1 MSSRLPAELIDDY
14 FRLFV
19 NRLAY
24 TVQSAQP
31 HPRSGKHYYY
41 RPKNQD
47 RSCALTCKVIEQHL
61 LTKVTIGLFA
71 INPRNQRCKWA
82 AIDAD
87 YPNSLAD
94 LLKLQWELKNDGIEA
109 ALEKSRRGGHLW
121 ILAETPLLASD
132 CRVYIHS
139 LAVRLKLPVRGVGLA
154 EGIEVFPRQSSLKP
168 GEFGNAIRGPLGVH
182 QANKK
187 RYFFYGADYTL
198 DAQMNYLKELSKLTE
213 ERLKSLI
220 SGMTI
225 PEDVPEANP
234 RVRPEKLTRCAFGFR
249 ILDHVQP
256 VRKSGRNYWA
266 QCPSCALN
274 GHDRGHD
281 NLAIAVDDPRKYKCW
296 AGCTREMI
304 REAVGRPVKRW
315 FGVRGS

>member
-14 FRLFV
+14 SRLFV
-19 NRLAY
+19 NRRAY
-24 TVQSAQP
+24 TVQSAKP

-41 RPKNQD
+41 RPKEQE
-47 RSCALTCKVIEQHL
+47 RSCVLTGKAIEQHL
-61 LTKVTIGLFA
+61 LGKVTIGLYA
-71 INPRNQRCKWA
+71 INPKSQRCKWA

-87 YPNSLAD
+87 YASSLSD
-94 LLKLQWELKNDGIEA
+94 LLKLQWELKSDGIEA

-121 ILAETPLLASD
+121 ILTETPLLASD
-132 CRVYIHS
+132 CRVYIQS
-139 LAVRLKLPVRGVGLA
+139 LAVRLKLHVRGAGLA
-154 EGIEVFPRQSSLKP
+154 EGIEVFPRQSSLRP

-198 DAQMNYLKELSKLTE
+198 DAQMSYLQDLSKLTE

-220 SGMTI
+220 SGMQI
-225 PEDVPEANP
+225 PEDVAEVNP
-234 RVRPEKLTRCAFGFR
+234 KVRPKTLPRIACGFR
-249 ILDHVQP
+249 ILDHVQS

-266 QCPSCALN
+266 QCPSCALD
-274 GHDRGHD
+274 GHDRSHD
-281 NLAIAVDDPRKYKCW
+281 NLAIAVDNPRKYRCW

-304 REAVGRPVKRW
+304 REAVGRPVKA
-315 FGVRGS
+315 VARGEW

>member
-19 NRLAY
+19 NRCAY
-24 TVQSAQP
+24 TVQSAKP

-41 RPKNQD
+41 RPKEQD
-47 RSCALTCKVIEQHL
+47 KSCVLTGKAIEGHL
-61 LTKVTIGLFA
+61 LGKVTIGLYA
-71 INPRNQRCKWA
+71 INPKSQRCKWA

-87 YPNSLAD
+87 YANSLAD

-139 LAVRLKLPVRGVGLA
+139 LAVRLKLPVRGAGLA
-154 EGIEVFPRQSSLKP
+154 EGIEIFPRQSSLRP

-198 DAQMNYLKELSKLTE
+198 DAQMSYLKGLSKLTE

-220 SGMTI
+220 SGMAI

-234 RVRPEKLTRCAFGFR
+234 E
-249 ILDHVQP
+249 
-256 VRKSGRNYWA
+256 
-266 QCPSCALN
+266 
-274 GHDRGHD
+274 
-281 NLAIAVDDPRKYKCW
+281 
-296 AGCTREMI
+296 
-304 REAVGRPVKRW
+304 
-315 FGVRGS
+315 GSS

>member
-19 NRLAY
+19 NRRAY
-24 TVQSAQP
+24 TVQSPMP
-31 HPRSGKHYYY
+31 HPTSGKHYYF
-41 RPKNQD
+41 RPND
-47 RSCALTCKVIEQHL
+47 HGRGCFLTGKAIEDHL
-61 LTKVTIGLFA
+61 LEKVTIGLYA
-71 INPRNQRCKWA
+71 INPKNQRCKWA

-87 YPNSLAD
+87 YENSLAD

-132 CRVYIHS
+132 CRNYIHS

-154 EGIEVFPRQSSLKP
+154 EGIEIFPRQSFLRP
-168 GEFGNAIRGPLGVH
+168 GEFGNAIRGPLGMH

-198 DAQMNYLKELSKLTE
+198 DAQISYLKELGKLTE
-213 ERLKSLI
+213 VRLKSLI
-220 SGMTI
+220 SGMAI
-225 PEDVPEANP
+225 PEEVREAKSKILSQP
-234 RVRPEKLTRCAFGFR
+234 RSQNGSGFR
-249 ILDHVQP
+249 ILDHVRP

-266 QCPSCALN
+266 QCPSCALD
-274 GHDRGHD
+274 GHDRSHD

-304 REAVGRPVKRW
+304 REALGCPIRQ
-315 FGVRGS
+315 

>member
-1 MSSRLPAELIDDY
+1 MSSRLPDELIDNY

-19 NRLAY
+19 NRRVY
-24 TVQSAQP
+24 TVQSARP
-31 HPRSGKHYYY
+31 HPNSGKHYYY
-41 RPKNQD
+41 RPKEQD
-47 RSCALTCKVIEQHL
+47 RSCLLTGKAIEDHL
-61 LTKVTIGLFA
+61 LGEVTIGLYV
-71 INPRNQRCKWA
+71 INPKTQRCKWA

-87 YPNSLAD
+87 YANSLAD

-139 LAVRLKLPVRGVGLA
+139 LAGRLKLPVRGTGLA
-154 EGIEVFPRQSSLKP
+154 EGIEIFPRQSFLRP

-198 DAQMNYLKELSKLTE
+198 DAQMSYLKGLDKLTE

-220 SGMTI
+220 SGMAI
-225 PEDVPEANP
+225 PEEMREGNP
-234 RVRPEKLTRCAFGFR
+234 KAPSETFTRSAQGFR
-249 ILDHVQP
+249 ILDHVRP
-256 VRKSGRNYWA
+256 IRKSGRNYWA
-266 QCPSCALN
+266 QCPSCALD

-281 NLAIAVDDPRKYKCW
+281 NLAIAIDDPRKYKCW

-304 REAVGRPVKRW
+304 REAVGRPIKQ
-315 FGVRGS
+315 

>member
-1 MSSRLPAELIDDY
+1 MSSRLTAELIDDY

-19 NRLAY
+19 NRRAY
-24 TVQSAQP
+24 TVQSARP

-41 RPKNQD
+41 RPKEEGKEY
-47 RSCALTCKVIEQHL
+47 RLTGKAIEEHL
-61 LTKVTIGLFA
+61 LGEGTIGLYG
-71 INPRNQRCKWA
+71 INPKSQRCKWA

-87 YPNSLAD
+87 YANSLAD
-94 LLKLQWELKNDGIEA
+94 LLKLQWELKNDGIET

-121 ILAETPLLASD
+121 VLAETPLLASD

-139 LAVRLKLPVRGVGLA
+139 LAVRLKLPIRGAGLA
-154 EGIEVFPRQSSLKP
+154 EGIEIFPRQSFLRP

-182 QANKK
+182 QANQK

-198 DAQMNYLKELSKLTE
+198 DAQMGYLKGLSKLTE
-213 ERLKSLI
+213 EGLKSLI
-220 SGMTI
+220 SGMAM
-225 PEDVPEANP
+225 PEDVREANP
-234 RVRPEKLTRCAFGFR
+234 RVHAVPLPRSAYGFR

-256 VRKSGRNYWA
+256 VRKNGRNYWA

-274 GHDRGHD
+274 GHDRSHD

-304 REAVGRPVKRW
+304 REAVGRPVKAV
-315 FGVRGS
+315 VRG

>member
-1 MSSRLPAELIDDY
+1 MSSRLPDELIDDY

-19 NRLAY
+19 NRRAY
-24 TVQSAQP
+24 TVQSAKP

-41 RPKNQD
+41 RPKEQD
-47 RSCALTCKVIEQHL
+47 RSCVLTGKVIERHL
-61 LTKVTIGLFA
+61 LGEVTIGLYA
-71 INPRNQRCKWA
+71 INPKSQRCKWA

-87 YPNSLAD
+87 YENSLAD
-94 LLKLQWELKNDGIEA
+94 LLKLQWELKSDGIEA

-139 LAVRLKLPVRGVGLA
+139 LAVRLKLPVRGAGLA
-154 EGIEVFPRQSSLKP
+154 EGIEIFPRQSSLKP

-198 DAQMNYLKELSKLTE
+198 DAQMSYLKGLNKLTE

-220 SGMTI
+220 SGMAI
-225 PEDVPEANP
+225 PEDVRGGNP
-234 RVRPEKLTRCAFGFR
+234 KVRPETASSKSLMAFGFW
-249 ILDHVQP
+249 ITSNP
-256 VRKSGRNYWA
+256 FVRVGETIGRSA
-266 QCPSCALN
+266 RL
-274 GHDRGHD
+274 
-281 NLAIAVDDPRKYKCW
+281 
-296 AGCTREMI
+296 
-304 REAVGRPVKRW
+304 
-315 FGVRGS
+315 VR

>member
-1 MSSRLPAELIDDY
+1 MACTPSI
-14 FRLFV
+14 
-19 NRLAY
+19 
-24 TVQSAQP
+24 
-31 HPRSGKHYYY
+31 
-41 RPKNQD
+41 PK
-47 RSCALTCKVIEQHL
+47 S
-61 LTKVTIGLFA
+61 
-71 INPRNQRCKWA
+71 QRCKWA

-87 YPNSLAD
+87 YANSLAD
-94 LLKLQWELKNDGIEA
+94 LLKLQWELKSDGIEA

-139 LAVRLKLPVRGVGLA
+139 LAVRLKLPVRGAGLA
-154 EGIEVFPRQSSLKP
+154 EGIEIFPRQSSLRP

-198 DAQMNYLKELSKLTE
+198 DAQMSYLKGLSKLTE

-220 SGMTI
+220 SGMAI

-234 RVRPEKLTRCAFGFR
+234 KVRPETLPRSAYGFR
-249 ILDHVQP
+249 ILDHVRP

-266 QCPSCALN
+266 QCPSCALD
-274 GHDRGHD
+274 GHDRSHD

-304 REAVGRPVKRW
+304 REAVGRPVKQW